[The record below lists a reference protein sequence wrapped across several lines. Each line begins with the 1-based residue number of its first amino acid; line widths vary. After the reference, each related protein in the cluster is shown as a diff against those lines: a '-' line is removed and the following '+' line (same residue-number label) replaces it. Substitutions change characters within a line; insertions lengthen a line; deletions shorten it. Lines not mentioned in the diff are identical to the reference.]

1 MNTFCIRF
9 RELLHNAEKK
19 QKEICKELEIAPQK
33 LSKWKTGYNE
43 PNLDDIIMLARYF
56 DVSADYLLGRTDD
69 FGNVTVKQSGTELT
83 SEEEKLLR
91 YFRTLSAIEREQT
104 TEYVAFLVEKRSR
117 K

>member
-69 FGNVTVKQSGTELT
+69 FGNVTVQTNGVELT
-83 SEEEKLLR
+83 KNEETLLWHYR
-91 YFRTLSAIEREQT
+91 ALSNTEQAQVA
-104 TEYVAFLVEKRSR
+104 EYTAFLAEKHG